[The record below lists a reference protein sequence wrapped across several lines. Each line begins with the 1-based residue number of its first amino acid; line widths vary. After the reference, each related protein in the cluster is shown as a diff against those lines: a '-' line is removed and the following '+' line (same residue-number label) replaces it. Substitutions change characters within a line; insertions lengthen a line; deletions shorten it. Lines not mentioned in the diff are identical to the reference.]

1 MFFPFRPWTVFE
13 GRPRNK
19 QTIEAT
25 AGAVTG
31 EATFEG
37 KLSSDF
43 GGENSNGGGGGGDDD
58 EEDWRMTIEEEEEE
72 EEEEDDHSN
81 KKDNGIFLGFK

>member
-1 MFFPFRPWTVFE
+1 MFFSFCPWTVFE

-43 GGENSNGGGGGGDDD
+43 GGENSNGGDDD

-72 EEEEDDHSN
+72 EEDDHSN
-81 KKDNGIFLGFK
+81 NKDNGIFLGLK

>member
-1 MFFPFRPWTVFE
+1 MFFFFCPWTVFE

-43 GGENSNGGGGGGDDD
+43 GGENSNGGDDD
-58 EEDWRMTIEEEEEE
+58 EED
-72 EEEEDDHSN
+72 
-81 KKDNGIFLGFK
+81 

>member
-1 MFFPFRPWTVFE
+1 MFFSFHPWTVFE

-43 GGENSNGGGGGGDDD
+43 GGENSNGGDDD
-58 EEDWRMTIEEEEEE
+58 EED
-72 EEEEDDHSN
+72 
-81 KKDNGIFLGFK
+81 

>member
-1 MFFPFRPWTVFE
+1 MFFFFCPWIVFE

-43 GGENSNGGGGGGDDD
+43 GGDNSNGGGGGGGGGRDDD
-58 EEDWRMTIEEEEEE
+58 EED
-72 EEEEDDHSN
+72 
-81 KKDNGIFLGFK
+81 

>member
-1 MFFPFRPWTVFE
+1 MFFSFRPWTVFE

-43 GGENSNGGGGGGDDD
+43 GGENSNGGDDD
-58 EEDWRMTIEEEEEE
+58 EED
-72 EEEEDDHSN
+72 
-81 KKDNGIFLGFK
+81 

>member
-1 MFFPFRPWTVFE
+1 MFFSFNPWTVFE

-43 GGENSNGGGGGGDDD
+43 GGENSNGGDDD

-81 KKDNGIFLGFK
+81 KKDNGIFLGLK

>member
-1 MFFPFRPWTVFE
+1 MQGTLYKHFAGLINSNSHTSSNVFFFCPWTVFE

-58 EEDWRMTIEEEEEE
+58 EED
-72 EEEEDDHSN
+72 
-81 KKDNGIFLGFK
+81 

>member
-1 MFFPFRPWTVFE
+1 MFFSFRPWTVFE

-43 GGENSNGGGGGGDDD
+43 GGENSNGGDDD
-58 EEDWRMTIEEEEEE
+58 EEDWRMTIEEEEE

-81 KKDNGIFLGFK
+81 KKDNGIFLGLK

>member
-1 MFFPFRPWTVFE
+1 MFFSFRPWTVFE

-43 GGENSNGGGGGGDDD
+43 GVRTVVVVMMMRRID
-58 EEDWRMTIEEEEEE
+58 DWRLMSEEEEE

-81 KKDNGIFLGFK
+81 KKDNGIFLGLK